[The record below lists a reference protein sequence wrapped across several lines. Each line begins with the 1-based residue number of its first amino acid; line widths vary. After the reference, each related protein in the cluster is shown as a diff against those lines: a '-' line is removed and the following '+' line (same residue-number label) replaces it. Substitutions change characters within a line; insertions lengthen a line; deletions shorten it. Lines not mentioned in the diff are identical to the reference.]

1 MLQFDLCFAIFV
13 KNRYICKDIERTY
26 HEFSEKVTI
35 INDQLPMS
43 YLYGFDLSC
52 READFPRV
60 RNFAIEETR
69 KQSLKDLGY
78 DLTDPKLGH
87 GVANSFFVSEEQ
99 HALCWGEHSGAR
111 KSLDVDGIMDRIVQ
125 RFPEVE
131 FIYSQDYDGFVD
143 YEEYRKGSEREEV
156 NSFALDVAVK
166 DEAVFQV
173 LSREAQ
179 AFVEEQETLL
189 DAPLFEEGSI
199 HPPFVVFPMN
209 RVRVSIKKKTVG
221 DLIKHLW
228 DVVRTPLYCVFVED
242 WEDSAGCARKAVF
255 SGGELSWERI
265 DYHFVMLHGNTP
277 DGRVLDFLF
286 SSEEGVMGEDDW
298 FYFDSETGIR
308 TSIYPEKESDGLEKT
323 SEKDDE
329 GTDWHDLPWE

>member
-1 MLQFDLCFAIFV
+1 
-13 KNRYICKDIERTY
+13 
-26 HEFSEKVTI
+26 
-35 INDQLPMS
+35 MS

-52 READFPRV
+52 READFPKV

-78 DLTDPKLGH
+78 DLTDPELEH
-87 GVANSFFVSEEQ
+87 GVANSFYVSEEH

-111 KSLDVDGIMDRIVQ
+111 KSLDIDGIMDRIVQ
-125 RFPEVE
+125 AFPDVE

-156 NSFALDVAVK
+156 KSFALDVAVK
-166 DEAVFQV
+166 DEAAFQI
-173 LSREAQ
+173 LAREAL

-189 DAPLFEEGSI
+189 DAPLFEGESV

-209 RVRVSIKKKTVG
+209 RVRVSIKEKTVE

-228 DVVRTPLYCVFVED
+228 DVVQTPLYCVIVED
-242 WEDSAGCARKAVF
+242 WEDSAGCARKTVF
-255 SGGELSWERI
+255 SGGELTWVKI

-286 SSEEGVMGEDDW
+286 PSEVEVMGADDW

-308 TSIYPEKESDGLEKT
+308 TSIYPESESDGHEKT
-323 SEKDDE
+323 SEIDD
-329 GTDWHDLPWE
+329 GDTDWHDLPWE

>member
-1 MLQFDLCFAIFV
+1 
-13 KNRYICKDIERTY
+13 
-26 HEFSEKVTI
+26 
-35 INDQLPMS
+35 MS
-43 YLYGFDLSC
+43 CTYGFQLSC

-60 RNFAIEETR
+60 RDFATEATR
-69 KQSLKDLGY
+69 EQSLKDLGY
-78 DLTDPKLGH
+78 DLTDPEQGNEEEKYY
-87 GVANSFFVSEEQ
+87 GVATVFYVSEEH

-111 KSLDVDGIMDRIVQ
+111 KSLDIEGIMDRIVQ
-125 RFPEVE
+125 AFPDVE

-156 NSFALDVAVK
+156 KSFALDVAVK
-166 DEAVFQV
+166 DEAAFPV
-173 LSREAQ
+173 LAWV
-179 AFVEEQETLL
+179 ALTFVEEQETLL
-189 DAPLFEEGSI
+189 DAPLFAGGSV

-209 RVRVSIKKKTVG
+209 RVRVSIKEKTVE

-286 SSEEGVMGEDDW
+286 SSEDGVMGEDDW

-308 TSIYPEKESDGLEKT
+308 TSIYPEKESDGHEKT
-323 SEKDDE
+323 SEKDD
-329 GTDWHDLPWE
+329 GDTDWHDLPWE

>member
-1 MLQFDLCFAIFV
+1 
-13 KNRYICKDIERTY
+13 
-26 HEFSEKVTI
+26 
-35 INDQLPMS
+35 MS
-43 YLYGFDLSC
+43 RIYGFSLSC
-52 READFPRV
+52 QEIDFPRV
-60 RNFAIEETR
+60 RDFATAATR
-69 KQSLKDLGY
+69 EQSLKDLGY
-78 DLTDPKLGH
+78 DLTGPEQEAKKG
-87 GVANSFFVSEEQ
+87 NSYFFVNEE
-99 HALCWGEHSGAR
+99 HHTLDWTVFSGAR

-199 HPPFVVFPMN
+199 HPPFVVFPMK
-209 RVRVSIKKKTVG
+209 RVRVSIKKKTVE

-308 TSIYPEKESDGLEKT
+308 TSIYPEKESDGLGKK